1 MQDTSVASIAEADTG
16 VVQLALQCSGDCQD
30 NNPYFGRV
38 LYTDSSSLGG
48 NSGHKMGT
56 RYSDA
61 IVPRSDSR
69 IPWLPRHAEW
79 QIQGVQPSNQRGG
92 TAAVRRY
99 LFAMIAVLSIQGWN
113 TAMAQSNPLRVVA
126 EFPGSYMKWIRAA
139 EPEFQRK
146 QLDLDNYNISVV
158 DQESSVVI
166 VLTSSD
172 ASKEGRGITGT
183 HPGYEVEVSKKDQ
196 KVVRSNYVR

>member
-1 MQDTSVASIAEADTG
+1 M
-16 VVQLALQCSGDCQD
+16 
-30 NNPYFGRV
+30 
-38 LYTDSSSLGG
+38 
-48 NSGHKMGT
+48 
-56 RYSDA
+56 
-61 IVPRSDSR
+61 
-69 IPWLPRHAEW
+69 HAEW
-79 QIQGVQPSNQRGG
+79 QIQGVQPSHQRGG

-99 LFAMIAVLSIQGWN
+99 LFAMIAVLSIQ
-113 TAMAQSNPLRVVA
+113 PLRVVA

-172 ASKEGRGITGT
+172 ASKEGRGSTGT
-183 HPGYEVEVSKKDQ
+183 HPGYEVEVNKKDQ
-196 KVVRSNYVR
+196 KVARSNYVR

>member
-1 MQDTSVASIAEADTG
+1 M
-16 VVQLALQCSGDCQD
+16 
-30 NNPYFGRV
+30 
-38 LYTDSSSLGG
+38 
-48 NSGHKMGT
+48 
-56 RYSDA
+56 
-61 IVPRSDSR
+61 
-69 IPWLPRHAEW
+69 
-79 QIQGVQPSNQRGG
+79 
-92 TAAVRRY
+92 RRY

-113 TAMAQSNPLRVVA
+113 IAMAQSNPLRVVA

-172 ASKEGRGITGT
+172 ASKEGRGSTGT